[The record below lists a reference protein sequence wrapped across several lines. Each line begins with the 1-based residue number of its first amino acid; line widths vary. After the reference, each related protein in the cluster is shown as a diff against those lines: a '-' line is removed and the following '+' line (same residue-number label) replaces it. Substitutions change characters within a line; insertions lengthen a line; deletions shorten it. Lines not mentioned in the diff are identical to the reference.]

1 MKQIV
6 VAVVVVVV
14 VAGAGPAIFYK
25 GVQML
30 ALDKMFYNST
40 VS

>member
-6 VAVVVVVV
+6 VAVVVV

-25 GVQML
+25 GGSN
-30 ALDKMFYNST
+30 AST
-40 VS
+40 RENV